1 MKLVKHLVILL
12 ILLSTELAWS
22 QKYDVQ
28 TILTE
33 YEELLLNVGASV
45 NDIPFSARRIALFD
59 VTSKSDKPII
69 ITQKLLRLQLEDVLK
84 KKAFSVISVPEF
96 EKKMILKIEFK
107 ISNSNSEFESPVA
120 RGLECSSQVVAIGGT
135 CTRVAPSALWHEDAA
150 CLAVV

>member
-12 ILLSTELAWS
+12 ILLSTQPAWS

-59 VTSKSDKPII
+59 VSSKSDKPIV
-69 ITQKLLRLQLEDVLK
+69 ITHKLL
-84 KKAFSVISVPEF
+84 AY
-96 EKKMILKIEFK
+96 
-107 ISNSNSEFESPVA
+107 N
-120 RGLECSSQVVAIGGT
+120 
-135 CTRVAPSALWHEDAA
+135 
-150 CLAVV
+150 